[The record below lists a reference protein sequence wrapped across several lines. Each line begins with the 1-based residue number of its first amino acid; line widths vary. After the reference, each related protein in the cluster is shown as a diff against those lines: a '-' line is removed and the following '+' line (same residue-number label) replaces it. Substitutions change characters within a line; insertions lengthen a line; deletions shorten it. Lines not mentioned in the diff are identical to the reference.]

1 MDLVNAFWVH
11 RRNVNFGFNTITIKL
26 RFETL
31 LMTEKPIIFRLSM
44 SFIDEPIS
52 FYTALLR
59 PADYMAF
66 KLNGNNFPSVF
77 HRMFFD
83 EETSIDVVAQSVDK
97 SLFMSLRNSAI
108 TISPAITIVLL
119 KAGLE
124 ETNAHLKSIIHEM
137 RTERTNAETE
147 LNEVRT
153 ENQRLKQQLSVMKQ
167 TDQLVKKALAQLGRK
182 CCDKAEDEG
191 VDIEDEPAEIN
202 ERKNNNASPIT
213 TSLLPTIPNPTNPA
227 SESSSSDIIL
237 GIASYLLC
245 AVCEKVSVPAKHSN
259 ELSQHFLQAHA
270 DNQSNRCLVCPE
282 DSNVLDLESHA
293 KSHAQRVYACEYCGK
308 KGRKHYLK
316 SHVRTHTGEKPYKC
330 QHCGRRFADQSTIR
344 RHQTTVHSIEKRFVC
359 PICKRV
365 ISRKDNYRVHLRNH
379 RHNEVDN
386 DVEIIDVVNDENGMA
401 KEQSG

>member
-1 MDLVNAFWVH
+1 MDLTNGFWVH
-11 RRNVNFGFNTITIKL
+11 QRKVNFGFNTTVIKL
-26 RFETL
+26 RFETML
-31 LMTEKPIIFRLSM
+31 LAEKPIVFRLSM

-52 FYTALLR
+52 FYTTILK
-59 PADYMAF
+59 PADYSAF
-66 KLNGNNFPSVF
+66 KLCATKFPATF
-77 HRMFFD
+77 HKMFVD
-83 EETSIDVVAQSVDK
+83 EGTIIDVVAQTTEK
-97 SLFMSLRNSAI
+97 SLYLNLRNTTVTQCPS
-108 TISPAITIVLL
+108 ISVVLQ

-124 ETNAHLKSIIHEM
+124 ETNAHLKSIIHDM
-137 RTERTNAETE
+137 RNERTTVETE

-153 ENQRLKQQLSVMKQ
+153 ENQRLKQQLSLMNQ
-167 TDQLVKKALAQLGRK
+167 TDQLVKKALAQMGKK
-182 CCDKAEDEG
+182 CCDKADDED
-191 VDIEDEPAEIN
+191 IDEEHT
-202 ERKNNNASPIT
+202 ETENNDKPTDPIT
-213 TSLLPTIPNPTNPA
+213 TSILPSLPTPMNTS

-270 DNQSNRCLVCPE
+270 DNQQNRCLVCPE
-282 DSNVLDLESHA
+282 DANVLDLESHA

-359 PICKRV
+359 PICNRV

-379 RHNEVDN
+379 GLNGESNAD
-386 DVEIIDVVNDENGMA
+386 EIIDVVDESSQSNEA
-401 KEQSG
+401 KNTA